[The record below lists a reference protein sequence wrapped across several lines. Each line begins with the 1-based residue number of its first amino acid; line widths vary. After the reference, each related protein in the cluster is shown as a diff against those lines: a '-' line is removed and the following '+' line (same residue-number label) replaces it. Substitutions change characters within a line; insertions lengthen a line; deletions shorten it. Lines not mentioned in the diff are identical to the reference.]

1 MRLKKKP
8 KILKYSEILF
18 FKYYIQTDIF
28 NILVFAARNST
39 SAQFPEYFKIISPFS
54 FSVYRLIS
62 VELHEQVTRIEKA
75 AFFDCVF
82 LKYVFI
88 LQNSQ
93 LQVIGKMA
101 FEHSTI
107 GCFYI
112 PPKVSCFFVNAFS
125 DCNQLVI
132 VEIDENSHLEEINY
146 PHISEFESYIIMVP
160 MKLRNL
166 FKNNGN

>member
-1 MRLKKKP
+1 M
-8 KILKYSEILF
+8 
-18 FKYYIQTDIF
+18 
-28 NILVFAARNST
+28 
-39 SAQFPEYFKIISPFS
+39 AQIPNHLKIIGPYAFCAC
-54 FSVYRLIS
+54 RLIR

-82 LKYVFI
+82 LKHVCI

-101 FEHSTI
+101 FEHSAI
-107 GCFYI
+107 ECFYI

-132 VEIDENSHLEEINY
+132 VEIDENSNLEEINY
-146 PHISEFESYIIMVP
+146 PRISGSESYIIMVP